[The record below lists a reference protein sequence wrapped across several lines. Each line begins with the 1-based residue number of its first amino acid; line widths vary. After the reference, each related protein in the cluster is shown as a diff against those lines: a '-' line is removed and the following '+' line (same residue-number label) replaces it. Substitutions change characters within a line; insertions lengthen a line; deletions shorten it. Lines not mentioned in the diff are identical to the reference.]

1 MNTIY
6 KQGEHHDCP
15 FCQSSNTDET
25 SNGMYICKDCE
36 RHFDFNDTILEP
48 VRHRISAVL
57 SANHA
62 TEENP
67 FPCDMIL
74 GEMYPDAQGTSTLEL
89 PHLTSIF
96 ETQDGVIYFNIEEYS
111 EPIEFDGMCLEDLV
125 NIADEIN

>member
-15 FCQSSNTDET
+15 YCQSHKTEET
-25 SNGMYICKDCE
+25 SAGNYICKDCE
-36 RHFDFNDTILEP
+36 RIFDFNDTILEP

-62 TEENP
+62 SEENP
-67 FPCDMIL
+67 FPCEMTL
-74 GEMYPDAQGTSTLEL
+74 GEMYPDTQGTSTLEM

-125 NIADEIN
+125 NIAEEIN